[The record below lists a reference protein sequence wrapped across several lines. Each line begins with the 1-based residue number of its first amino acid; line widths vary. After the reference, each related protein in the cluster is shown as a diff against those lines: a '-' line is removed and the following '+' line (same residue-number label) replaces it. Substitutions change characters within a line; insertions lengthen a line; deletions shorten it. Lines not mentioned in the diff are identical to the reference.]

1 MNTALTAAE
10 QGGLMRRISDLE
22 SGSARQWYW
31 LEIAQNY
38 PHGTASKKEKILGIA
53 LQIFGINACQAILQ
67 RLGLTGLA
75 LYQTASDTFWRL
87 VQHKTNDAI
96 LIIGGVLALLIGF
109 NRLPASQQL
118 AAWCLAIGGAF
129 WQIARIIRTPAP
141 APSSEAVGAED
152 SLGLQ
157 GLLITAG
164 VSPAVSTALIKGLIQ
179 APQQFLA
186 PLLVNLPE
194 LAPASQPSRAQQ
206 YYCSALPWLLI
217 GTTSSA
223 IIGALPP
230 IWGGM
235 TVLVLL
241 LLLAYGI
248 HRSAKPLALLAIS
261 WLTCGL
267 LAQLTHWI

>member
-1 MNTALTAAE
+1 MKTPLTAAE

-38 PHGTASKKEKILGIA
+38 PHDAASKKEKILGIA
-53 LQIFGINACQAILQ
+53 LQVFGINACQAILQ

-75 LYQTASDTFWRL
+75 LYQAASDAFWRL
-87 VQHKTNDAI
+87 LQHKTNDAI

-118 AAWCLAIGGAF
+118 AAWCLAIGGAI
-129 WQIARIIRTPAP
+129 WQIIRIYRSPAP
-141 APSSEAVGAED
+141 APSSEALGAED

-164 VSPAVSTALIKGLIQ
+164 VTPTVSSALIKGLIQ

-186 PLLVNLPE
+186 PLLINLPD
-194 LAPASQPSRAQQ
+194 LAPATEPSRAQQ
-206 YYCSALPWLLI
+206 YACSALPWLVI
-217 GTTSSA
+217 GTSSSA

-230 IWGGM
+230 VWGGIC
-235 TVLVLL
+235 VLL
-241 LLLAYGI
+241 LLLIVAWCM
-248 HRSAKPLALLAIS
+248 HRAVKPLALLALS
-261 WLTCGL
+261 WLSCGL